1 MACIVIKEELTCSS
15 ITCRLCLIQNSTYY
29 EVFRD
34 DHDHPEI
41 ADILRNLMGVTISPM
56 DNWPKSVCTACVE
69 LVNEFRTLLI
79 KAKQNEARLAEVFG
93 EYQLREENP
102 EDFRQNVKLETSEE
116 SIKEEESDVD
126 SECASLGHAD
136 IKEEKETVQDE
147 SRKRVGR
154 PSGKKV
160 AKRRGRKQKEA
171 SPDPPDD
178 DNDDDDDEEDST
190 GGFDV
195 LPSLPSMTVAEF
207 EELSQRKKEEKRLR
221 DEKIDAEI
229 HSFFKMECEL
239 CQIKFPRFGD
249 VQVHFRAVHKCRGYV
264 VCCGKKLNRP
274 MKLHEHMNDHVN
286 PTMHKCTVCLK
297 NYKTQYGLQ
306 VHKKLRHTP
315 PELREFRCDQC
326 PQSFVQMSRLKAHMI
341 THMAPKDKKHVCQTC
356 GRAFA
361 LASILVQHVRR
372 VHENSC
378 VSVCEVCA
386 KIFRCKNL
394 FKQHV
399 AEHTSQQEPLVPC
412 TVCGKMFKHRIAM
425 RKHMQRHNTTGPL
438 ECPICQRMA
447 PNKPALTEH
456 IKYKHKAQRIHKCT
470 LCERSFK
477 TALSLKEHMASHTGQ
492 VLYSC
497 LFCPKQFNSNAN
509 YFRHNKMSHPLEWE
523 AEKEKKRAERA
534 S

>member
-1 MACIVIKEELTCSS
+1 MDFLDIKEELKLSSS
-15 ITCRLCLIQNSTYY
+15 ICRLCLVQNSTYY
-29 EVFRD
+29 SIFEA
-34 DHDHPEI
+34 DHDCPEI
-41 ADILRNLMGVTISPM
+41 ADTLRNLIGITISPL
-56 DNWPKSVCTACVE
+56 DNWPKCVCTACVE
-69 LVNEFRTLLI
+69 KIQDFRLLLAKI
-79 KAKQNEARLAEVFG
+79 KDNEARLAEFFG
-93 EYQLREENP
+93 EYQLLDVPKDTSPDHRSFP
-102 EDFRQNVKLETSEE
+102 EDVKIEAQECPESDAGSECASLA
-116 SIKEEESDVD
+116 SIKEEEEEASSPKK
-126 SECASLGHAD
+126 SE
-136 IKEEKETVQDE
+136 KPKRRPR
-147 SRKRVGR
+147 RKK
-154 PSGKKV
+154 PTKT
-160 AKRRGRKQKEA
+160 RGRKRRA
-171 SPDPPDD
+171 STES
-178 DNDDDDDEEDST
+178 DEEEESSEDQLI
-190 GGFDV
+190 DA
-195 LPSLPSMTVAEF
+195 SMTLGDF
-207 EELSQRKKEEKRLR
+207 EVLTQERKEEKRLR

-229 HSFFKMECEL
+229 HSFFKMECNL
-239 CQIKFPRFGD
+239 CQLKFPRFAD
-249 VQVHFRAVHKCRGYV
+249 VQSHFRAEHKCRGYV
-264 VCCGKKLNRP
+264 ICCGKKLNRP
-274 MKLHEHMNDHVN
+274 MKLYEHMNDHVN
-286 PTMHKCTVCLK
+286 PTTHTCSVCLK

-315 PELREFRCDQC
+315 PEEREFRCDQC
-326 PQSFVQMSRLKAHMI
+326 TQSFVQMSRLKAHMI
-341 THMAPKDKKHVCQTC
+341 THMPAEEKKHVCSTC

-399 AEHTSQQEPLVPC
+399 AEHTSQNEPRVPC

-425 RKHMQRHNTTGPL
+425 RKHMQRHNTSGPL

-456 IKYKHKAQRIHKCT
+456 IKYKHKAQRVHKCT

-492 VLYSC
+492 VLYQC

-509 YFRHNKMSHPLEWE
+509 YFRHHKMSHPLEWE

-534 S
+534 G